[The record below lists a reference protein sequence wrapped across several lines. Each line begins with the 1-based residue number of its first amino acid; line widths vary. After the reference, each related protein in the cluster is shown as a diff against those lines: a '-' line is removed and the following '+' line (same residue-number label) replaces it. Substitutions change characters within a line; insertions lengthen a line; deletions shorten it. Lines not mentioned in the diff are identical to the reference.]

1 MAWRDNLRPASFR
14 GVPFETFSTE
24 DSGARRALVA
34 ELPGLDDPIVQDLGR
49 EAGEIRFDAFLI
61 GDDHDDQRRALVTAC
76 QQAGPGELVH
86 PYLGTIPRALCTGCV
101 VRTSSSDGGMTRLA
115 LEFVRAPARGR
126 AGSSGTDA
134 TDAAADRAGDAA
146 EQAAGEALDLE
157 GEPSHVAEA
166 AGEEVERMG
175 GILGALRLGGSLEA
189 VASWARRVAELV
201 DEPLAVLAG
210 PYEYAQAVRLLLGD
224 LATAAG
230 SRRMALELYLG
241 ILDVPRPRGTA
252 GGNLGPRAEAAAVAV
267 WNLHRTVAL
276 GEAVRTAAAVEWEH
290 RQEAEAA
297 RERLSTRLDDL
308 EESAADDLF
317 GPLAALRAALWRSVP
332 SSTQR
337 LPELV
342 RVALP
347 EPTSSLLVAY
357 DLYGDADR
365 EPDVVRRNPGRIRHP
380 GQIASGSTLEVL
392 HA

>member
-1 MAWRDNLRPASFR
+1 MGWRDDLRPASFR
-14 GVPFETFSTE
+14 GVPFHTTSTE
-24 DSGARRALVA
+24 HGSGRRTFVA
-34 ELPGLDDPIVQDLGR
+34 ELPGADDPIVQDLGR
-49 EAGEIRFDAFLI
+49 VADEYRLDAFVI
-61 GDDHDDQRRALVTAC
+61 GDDYLERRRKLVEAC
-76 QQAGPGELVH
+76 QASGPGELVH
-86 PYLGTIPRALCTGCV
+86 PYLGTLRVQCSGCT
-101 VRTSSSDGGMTRLA
+101 VRESSQEGGMARLG
-115 LEFVRAPARGR
+115 LVFVRAPARR
-126 AGSSGTDA
+126 SLTSSA
-134 TDAAADRAGDAA
+134 ESTDAAADRAGDAA

-210 PYEYAQAVRLLLGD
+210 PYEYAQAVRLLLSD

-267 WNLHRTVAL
+267 WDLHRTVAL
-276 GEAVRTAAAVEWEH
+276 GEAVRTAASVEWEH

-297 RERLSTRLDDL
+297 RERLASRLDDL

-357 DLYGDADR
+357 DLYGDSDR
-365 EPDVVRRNPGRIRHP
+365 ELDVVRRNPGRIRHP
-380 GQIASGSTLEVL
+380 GQIPSGSTLEVL